1 MLGAGTERTK
11 FMQLLF
17 VSRVSLRGI
26 IIGMQSAD
34 SSWREL
40 SPLSPQHSTARSSP
54 VSAVLTNVCIQYHNF
69 VYHNIMKCL
78 FRQFKNGSFLTYFCG
93 QGHGSSHG
101 PETVQRRQTL
111 PLHQID

>member
-17 VSRVSLRGI
+17 GCRVSLSGI
-26 IIGMQSAD
+26 IIGIQSAD

-54 VSAVLTNVCIQYHNF
+54 VSAVLTNVYI
-69 VYHNIMKCL
+69 
-78 FRQFKNGSFLTYFCG
+78 
-93 QGHGSSHG
+93 
-101 PETVQRRQTL
+101 
-111 PLHQID
+111 

>member
-69 VYHNIMKCL
+69 VYHNT
-78 FRQFKNGSFLTYFCG
+78 F
-93 QGHGSSHG
+93 
-101 PETVQRRQTL
+101 
-111 PLHQID
+111 QIEMLV